1 MSVNTL
7 LKIALAA
14 ATVAFL
20 AIVGWNLRDTTVAEA
35 TWRLNFPSR
44 LTGAEATPTNFGG
57 KILVLNFWATWCP
70 RCITETPSLSEFE
83 RKFRDKGVVVLAVSV
98 DKSAQKYKRF
108 LGRFNVAFD
117 TYRDPEATISSE
129 YRNFPVSGNLH
140 HQGRP
145 DPTEVHLRTE
155 LDERRHRPVHSKPVI
170 GEWPLRFAGVSL
182 RLTSSQC
189 LP

>member
-20 AIVGWNLRDTTVAEA
+20 AIVGWNLRDTTVAEGDLA
-35 TWRLNFPSR
+35 PQFSIKTDRGR
-44 LTGAEATPTNFGG
+44 EATPTNFGG

-70 RCITETPSLSEFE
+70 PCITETPSLSEFE

-129 YRNFPVSGNLH
+129 YGTFQYPETFIIKD
-140 HQGRP
+140 GRIQRKYISEQNWMS
-145 DPTEVHLRTE
+145 D
-155 LDERRHRPVHSKPVI
+155 DI
-170 GEWPLRFAGVSL
+170 GRYIQSL
-182 RLTSSQC
+182 L
-189 LP
+189 